1 MISIK
6 WKIYKVLNY
15 VLLFIAS
22 ILFLIICA
30 LVFGGNVIERDP
42 TPYFIALGFLIMV
55 SQSIINLHV
64 YSKNFPYKILLGPA
78 LTAHI
83 IATVLN
89 FIVFLGLS
97 LITIVGFIIE
107 FGEEKNSNDQTGKLM
122 VALCLFIWLIDTF
135 LLFCQ
140 LTINRY
146 LKRNN
151 MDLFTTMID
160 SIGEKTG
167 PTY

>member
-6 WKIYKVLNY
+6 WKIYKVFNY
-15 VLLFIAS
+15 ILLFIAS
-22 ILFLIICA
+22 ILFLILCA
-30 LVFGGNVIERDP
+30 LVFGGNVIERNP

-55 SQSIINLHV
+55 SQCIINLYV

-78 LTAHI
+78 LTTHI
-83 IATVLN
+83 IAIVLN
-89 FIVFLGLS
+89 FIAFLGLS
-97 LITIVGFIIE
+97 LITIAGFIIE
-107 FGEEKNSNDQTGKLM
+107 FGKDKDSDNHIGKLM
-122 VALCLFIWLIDTF
+122 AALCLFLWLIDAF

-140 LTINRY
+140 LTLNRY

-151 MDLFTTMID
+151 MSLFTAMID
-160 SIGEKTG
+160 SIGDKTD

>member
-15 VLLFIAS
+15 VLLSIAA
-22 ILFLIICA
+22 ILFLVICA

-42 TPYFIALGFLIMV
+42 TPYFIALGFLTMV
-55 SQSIINLHV
+55 SLCIINLHV
-64 YSKNFPYKILLGPA
+64 YSKNFPYKILLGSS

-89 FIVFLGLS
+89 GIAFLGLS
-97 LITIVGFIIE
+97 LITIAGFIIE
-107 FGEEKNSNDQTGKLM
+107 FGENKNSNDQTGKLM
-122 VALCLFIWLIDTF
+122 VTLCLFLWLIDTF

-160 SIGEKTG
+160 SIGDKTDT
-167 PTY
+167 PH

>member
-1 MISIK
+1 
-6 WKIYKVLNY
+6 LNY

-22 ILFLIICA
+22 ILFLIVCA

-55 SQSIINLHV
+55 SQCIINLYV

-83 IATVLN
+83 IAIVLN
-89 FIVFLGLS
+89 FIAFLGLS
-97 LITIVGFIIE
+97 LITIAGFIIE
-107 FGEEKNSNDQTGKLM
+107 FGEDRGSDNQTGKLM
-122 VALCLFIWLIDTF
+122 VALCLFLWLIDAF

-140 LTINRY
+140 LTINPY

-151 MDLFTTMID
+151 MSLFTAMID
-160 SIGEKTG
+160 SIGDKTE
-167 PTY
+167 PTH